1 MDLTRLLE
9 EAVTRKASDLHLVV
23 GIPPTVRI
31 NGELAA
37 LEQVRLNE
45 SAVKM
50 MIHGLLSA
58 AQREKL
64 ERNLELNFALSLP
77 TGQRFRVTVYYA
89 KGNVE
94 AAFRAIGLRPQ
105 SWQELGLPPIIATL
119 SRKPGGLILLT
130 SPAGHGKTTTM
141 AAMIHLINQERRCR
155 VVTIEDP
162 IEYLHQNLN
171 SVIIQREV
179 GEDTRSFHSAL
190 VQVLRQDP
198 DVICVGEMRDLE
210 TISTALTAAE
220 TGHLVLA
227 TLHTPDAPQCINRIV
242 DVFPAAQQEQI
253 RYQMAAALE
262 GVIAQRL
269 VPRIDRPGRA
279 VLCEVLVATAA
290 VRNLIRENRIDQLS
304 IVMETG
310 SVDGMV
316 SWDRT
321 LREMLQQRVI
331 SQETAIARA
340 RRPEVFKTVAAPTR

>member
-23 GIPPTVRI
+23 GIPPTVRV
-31 NGELAA
+31 NGELAT
-37 LEQVRLNE
+37 LEQVRLNAV
-45 SAVKM
+45 AVKT
-50 MIHGLLSA
+50 MIYGVLTPGH
-58 AQREKL
+58 REKL
-64 ERNLELNFALSLP
+64 ERNLELNFVLTLP
-77 TGQRFRVTVYYA
+77 SGQRFRVAVYYS
-89 KGNVE
+89 KGSVE

-105 SWQELGLPPIIATL
+105 TWQELGLPPVIATL
-119 SRKPGGLILLT
+119 GRKPGGLILLT

-141 AAMIHLINQERRCR
+141 AAIVHLINQERRCR

-179 GEDTRSFHSAL
+179 GEDTRSFNGAL
-190 VQVLRQDP
+190 VQVLRQDA
-198 DVICVGEMRDLE
+198 DVICIGEMRDLE

-227 TLHTPDAPQCINRIV
+227 TMHTPDAPQCINRIV
-242 DVFPAAQQEQI
+242 DVFPAVQQEQI
-253 RYQMAAALE
+253 RYQVGAVLE

-269 VPRIDRPGRA
+269 VPRADHTGRA
-279 VLCEVLVATAA
+279 VVCEVLVATAA
-290 VRNLIRENRIDQLS
+290 VRNLVRENRIDQIA

-310 SVDGMV
+310 SADGMV

-321 LREMLQQRVI
+321 LREMLQQRII
-331 SQETAIARA
+331 SQETAIMRA
-340 RRPEVFKTVAAPTR
+340 RRPEVFKTPAAPPR